1 MALAPEAQSPDQPKR
16 RLVAGLHVGLQ
27 AMQAQATESVGD
39 REAQPLSHQAL
50 VFMGCEGVVAQ
61 IRAAKRSPHDFTD
74 VDDANQL
81 TGGAQAY
88 EVSGLR
94 GVPGA
99 AQIGAVSLGGRRRR
113 NPRGMQR
120 AAAPRRS
127 EEFAGSLRRWPRKA
141 DPRLHCTR
149 RLRRC
154 SSSTQRA
161 VVART
166 QSRSAVL
173 SYSV

>member
-1 MALAPEAQSPDQPKR
+1 MALAAEAQPPDQPKR

-61 IRAAKRSPHDFTD
+61 IRAAKSSPHDFTD
-74 VDDANQL
+74 VDDADQL

-94 GVPGA
+94 GVL
-99 AQIGAVSLGGRRRR
+99 GAVSRDGRRRR
-113 NPRGMQR
+113 
-120 AAAPRRS
+120 
-127 EEFAGSLRRWPRKA
+127 RWP
-141 DPRLHCTR
+141 
-149 RLRRC
+149 
-154 SSSTQRA
+154 
-161 VVART
+161 
-166 QSRSAVL
+166 
-173 SYSV
+173 

>member
-1 MALAPEAQSPDQPKR
+1 MALAAEAQPPDQPKR

-27 AMQAQATESVGD
+27 AMQAQATESVSD

-61 IRAAKRSPHDFTD
+61 IRAAKSSPHDFTD

-94 GVPGA
+94 GVLGA
-99 AQIGAVSLGGRRRR
+99 AQIGAVSRDGRRR
-113 NPRGMQR
+113 
-120 AAAPRRS
+120 
-127 EEFAGSLRRWPRKA
+127 RRWPRKA
-141 DPRLHCTR
+141 DPRLHCSL

-154 SSSTQRA
+154 SSSIHRA
-161 VVART
+161 VVACS
-166 QSRSAVL
+166 QSISAVP
-173 SYSV
+173 SYNRLIERISAL